1 MGRQFAL
8 IYGRMTFEFASVL
21 NKKIIEFWDVN
32 PYYLVEK
39 YERFVD
45 TFYLLIL
52 VKESNI
58 LA

>member
-1 MGRQFAL
+1 
-8 IYGRMTFEFASVL
+8 
-21 NKKIIEFWDVN
+21 
-32 PYYLVEK
+32 LVEK

-58 LA
+58 LAWT